1 MKHLPT
7 TDAIP
12 ELAAF
17 WQVNDLADFEDELV
31 EISEPVFQRAE
42 QIRAE
47 QMAIGLAAED
57 ISALRKRAR
66 RQHLSEADL
75 ISRWVHER
83 FSGKENSPKRLP
95 NEQARGSMDVSF
107 FIDPRTDVPRI

>member
-7 TDAIP
+7 TDSIS

-17 WQVNDLADFEDELV
+17 WQVHDLTDFEDELV

-42 QIRAE
+42 EVSIR
-47 QMAIGLAAED
+47 LASED
-57 ISALRKRAR
+57 ISALRRRAR
-66 RQHLSEADL
+66 REHLSEADL

-83 FSGKENSPKRLP
+83 LRGNENSPTSR
-95 NEQARGSMDVSF
+95 
-107 FIDPRTDVPRI
+107 

>member
-1 MKHLPT
+1 VEKKMKHLPT
-7 TDAIP
+7 TDSIS

-17 WQVNDLADFEDELV
+17 WQVNDLTDFEDELV

-42 QIRAE
+42 QISVS
-47 QMAIGLAAED
+47 LASED

-66 RQHLSEADL
+66 RENLSEADL

-83 FSGKENSPKRLP
+83 LSGRENSPTSR
-95 NEQARGSMDVSF
+95 
-107 FIDPRTDVPRI
+107 